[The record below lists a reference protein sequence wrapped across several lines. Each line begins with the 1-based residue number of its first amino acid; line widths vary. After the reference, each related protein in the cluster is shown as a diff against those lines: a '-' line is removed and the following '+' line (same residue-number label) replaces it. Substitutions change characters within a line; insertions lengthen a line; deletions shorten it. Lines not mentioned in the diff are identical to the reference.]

1 MIFLKDAVF
10 FLVMSVAHWW
20 LHWSFPMGGLAP
32 NLLFAAALSC
42 AVIGGPVRGIAWP
55 FLFGLY
61 ADVLGAGLAG
71 SWALIYSL
79 LGYVIQ
85 VVKRHFDLNS
95 PFSQSAAA
103 IVLSFASLAA
113 YQSAYMVI
121 GGVSPLPIRSMLL
134 EPFISAL
141 TVPFV
146 FAAARRIC
154 GRPRR

>member
-1 MIFLKDAVF
+1 MTFLKDAAF
-10 FLVMSVAHWW
+10 FLVLSTAHWW

-32 NLLFAAALSC
+32 NLLFAGALSY

-71 SWALIYSL
+71 SWALIYTL
-79 LGYVIQ
+79 IGYVVQ
-85 VVKRHFDLNS
+85 VIKRHFDLDS

-103 IVLSFASLAA
+103 LVLSLLSLIA
-113 YQSAYMVI
+113 YQSAYLIV
-121 GGVSPLPIRSMLL
+121 GGLSPLPLRAMLL
-134 EPFISAL
+134 EPLISAL
-141 TVPFV
+141 AVPLV
-146 FAAARRIC
+146 FAAVRRAC